1 MTGGPMTGR
10 AGRLAL
16 TGRLATA
23 RRAVELLDRK
33 QQALAVESERL
44 QLAAARA
51 AETFEQEARV
61 ASQWLRRSTALD
73 GQRGLSAAIPDGTAE
88 VIIGYQATMGVRH
101 PTRTDVRFAP
111 RTEPAGSSALSY
123 AVQAHRAAVVAAVN
137 LAAARRAATLVADE
151 LELTR
156 QQQRALEVR
165 WIPKLDRRL
174 AELEQRLDE
183 VEREE
188 NLRLRWAA
196 RGAAATASTGEDR

>member
-1 MTGGPMTGR
+1 MTGR

-16 TGRLATA
+16 TARLATA

-33 QQALAVESERL
+33 RRALAVEGERL

-51 AETFEQEARV
+51 AETFEQEARA
-61 ASQWLRRSTALD
+61 ASEWLRRSMALD
-73 GQRGLSAAIPDGTAE
+73 GRRGLSAAVPDGAAE
-88 VIIGYQATMGVRH
+88 VTIAYQATMGVRH
-101 PTRTDVRFAP
+101 PTRAEVRFPP
-111 RTEPAGSSALSY
+111 RLEPAGSSALSY
-123 AVQAHRAAVVAAVN
+123 TVRAHRASVVAAVQ
-137 LAAARRAATLVADE
+137 LAAAQRAATLVAAE

-174 AELEQRLDE
+174 TELEQRLDE

-196 RGAAATASTGEDR
+196 RGNAAKTSAGEDR